1 MISEPKRARKPSARK
16 TTAQK
21 DHLSIKVDFK
31 PKTEPQRQMVRSFI
45 DGLNL
50 VAHGSAGSG
59 KSFVG
64 CYLALSSFFRGD
76 HEKIVI
82 VRSAVATRDQ
92 GFLPGTLEEK
102 SSVFSI
108 PYKNIINELC
118 QCGTAWDVLTKR
130 GVVEFVTTSYIRGIT
145 IDNSVVIF
153 DEFQN
158 ADAEEIMSLLTRV
171 GENTNIILC
180 GDTKQSDL
188 FRKREKSGATF
199 IMDIAK
205 KMPDWFESIEFE
217 SNDIVRSGFVKA
229 LIQTVENDA

>member
-1 MISEPKRARKPSARK
+1 MISEPKRSRRKAPV
-16 TTAQK
+16 QK
-21 DHLSIKVDFK
+21 DHLSIKAEFK
-31 PKTEPQRQMVRSFI
+31 PKTEAQRQMIHAFL
-45 DGLNL
+45 DDLNI

-59 KSFVG
+59 KSFVA

-92 GFLPGTLEEK
+92 GHLPGTLEEK

-108 PYKNIINELC
+108 PYKNIVNELC
-118 QCGTAWDVLTKR
+118 GNGTAWEVLTKK
-130 GVVEFVTTSYIRGIT
+130 GAVEFITTSYVRGIT
-145 IDNSVVIF
+145 IDNAVVIF

-158 ADAEEIMSLLTRV
+158 ADSEEIMSLLTRV

-199 IMDIAK
+199 IMDIAN
-205 KMPDWFESIEFE
+205 KMPDWFEPVEFT
-217 SNDIVRSGFVKA
+217 SHDIVRSGFVKA
-229 LIQTVENDA
+229 LIQTVENAG